1 MAQGQPIGDR
11 DLARMR
17 SAVLF
22 TRSGFIG
29 FTAVWFGQV
38 ISLLGSAMTWFALTI
53 WAYELTGRATALA
66 LLGFFAFGPT
76 VLLSPLAGALVDRWN
91 RKLVMLLSDLT
102 AGLATASILL
112 LYITGTLQL
121 WHLYVVGVLAGTF
134 QAFQYPAYAAAV
146 TVMVPKEHYARA
158 SGMLELAWSASSV
171 FAPLL
176 AGLLLAA
183 IGIAGIMTIDLITFL
198 FAIGTLLWI
207 RVPPPPVTEEGLR
220 SRGSIWKE
228 SVYGFRY
235 IRKRPSL
242 LSLQVLFAAGNLI
255 DYGGFI
261 LFAPMILARTGNNE
275 IVLGS
280 VQSVGAVGGVIGAT
294 ILSVWGGPR
303 RRIHGVLVGWML
315 ASLGM
320 VLMGLGQG
328 LVIWMIASFAYT
340 FFEPIVNGSDQAIWQ
355 AKVAPDVQGRVFST
369 QMLISNITLPLAMLL
384 AGPLADRVFE
394 PAMMPGE
401 GLTASFGWLVGV
413 GPGAG
418 MALMIVIA
426 GLFGGILPLLG
437 YALRVVRNVESILPD
452 YDAMPSGIVP

>member
-1 MAQGQPIGDR
+1 
-11 DLARMR
+11 MR
-17 SAVLF
+17 SAFLS

-29 FTAVWFGQV
+29 FAAVWFGQV

-66 LLGFFAFGPT
+66 LIGFFAFGPT

-102 AGLATASILL
+102 AGLATLSVLS
-112 LYITGTLQL
+112 LYIIGNLQI

-158 SGMLELAWSASSV
+158 SGMLQLAWSASSV

-176 AGLLLAA
+176 AGVLLGA

-198 FAIGTLLWI
+198 FAIGALLWV
-207 RVPPPPVTEEGLR
+207 RVPQPPVSEEGLR

-235 IRKRPSL
+235 IWKRPSL
-242 LSLQVLFAAGNLI
+242 LSLQLLFAAGNLI

-275 IVLGS
+275 MVLGG
-280 VQSVGAVGGVIGAT
+280 VQSVGAVGGVIGAA

-303 RRIHGVLVGWML
+303 RRIHGVLAGWML

-328 LVIWMIASFAYT
+328 LVIWMLASFAYT

-369 QMLISNITLPLAMLL
+369 QMLISNITMPLAMLL
-384 AGPLADRVFE
+384 AGPLADQIFE
-394 PAMMPGE
+394 PAMMPGG
-401 GLTASFGWLVGV
+401 GLATSFGWLVGV

-418 MALMIVIA
+418 MALLIVIA
-426 GLFGGILPLLG
+426 GILGGMLPLVG
-437 YALRVVRNVESILPD
+437 YGLRGIRNVESILPD
-452 YDAMPSGIVP
+452 YDAVPSGISP

>member
-1 MAQGQPIGDR
+1 
-11 DLARMR
+11 MR
-17 SAVLF
+17 SAFLS

-29 FTAVWFGQV
+29 FAAVWFGQV

-66 LLGFFAFGPT
+66 LIGFFAFGPT

-102 AGLATASILL
+102 AGLATLSVLS
-112 LYITGTLQL
+112 LYIIGNLQI

-158 SGMLELAWSASSV
+158 SGMLQLAWSASSV

-176 AGLLLAA
+176 AGVLLGA

-198 FAIGTLLWI
+198 FAIGALLWV
-207 RVPPPPVTEEGLR
+207 RVPQPPVSEEGLR

-235 IRKRPSL
+235 IWKRPSL
-242 LSLQVLFAAGNLI
+242 LSLQLLFAAGNLI

-275 IVLGS
+275 MVLGG
-280 VQSVGAVGGVIGAT
+280 VQSVGAVGGVIGAA

-303 RRIHGVLVGWML
+303 RRIHGVLAGWML

-328 LVIWMIASFAYT
+328 LVIWMLASFAYT

-369 QMLISNITLPLAMLL
+369 QMLISNITMPLAMLL
-384 AGPLADRVFE
+384 AGPLADQVFE
-394 PAMMPGE
+394 PAMMPGG
-401 GLTASFGWLVGV
+401 GLAASFGWLVGV

-418 MALMIVIA
+418 MALLIVIA
-426 GLFGGILPLLG
+426 GILGGMLPLVG
-437 YALRVVRNVESILPD
+437 YGLRMVRNVESILPD
-452 YDAMPSGIVP
+452 YDAVPSGISP

>member
-1 MAQGQPIGDR
+1 MAQGSPIGSDN
-11 DLARMR
+11 LARMR
-17 SAVLF
+17 SAFLF

-29 FTAVWFGQV
+29 FAAVWCGQV

-66 LLGFFAFGPT
+66 LIGFFAFGPT
-76 VLLSPLAGALVDRWN
+76 VLLSPVAGVLVDRWN

-102 AGLATASILL
+102 AGLATVSILIL
-112 LYITGTLQL
+112 HITGNLQI
-121 WHLYVVGVLAGTF
+121 WHLCVVGVLAGSF

-158 SGMLELAWSASSV
+158 SGMLELSWSASSV

-176 AGLLLAA
+176 AGVLLGA
-183 IGIAGIMTIDLITFL
+183 IGIAGIMTIDLITFV
-198 FAIGTLLWI
+198 FAIGTLLWV
-207 RVPPPPVTEEGLR
+207 RVPQPPVTEEGLR

-235 IRKRPSL
+235 IWKRPSL

-275 IVLGS
+275 IVLGG
-280 VQSVGAVGGVIGAT
+280 VQSVGAVGGLIGAA

-320 VLMGLGQG
+320 ALMGLGQG
-328 LVIWMIASFAYT
+328 LVIWMIANFAYT

-369 QMLISNITLPLAMLL
+369 QMLISNITMPLAMLL
-384 AGPLADRVFE
+384 AGPLADQIFE
-394 PAMMPGE
+394 PAMMPGG
-401 GLTASFGWLVGV
+401 GLAASFGWLVGV

-418 MALMIVIA
+418 MALMIFIA
-426 GLFGGILPLLG
+426 GLLGGILPLLG
-437 YALRVVRNVESILPD
+437 YALRLVRNVESILPD
-452 YDAMPSGIVP
+452 CDAVPSGISP

>member
-280 VQSVGAVGGVIGAT
+280 VQSVGAVGGVIGAA

-340 FFEPIVNGSDQAIWQ
+340 FFEPIVNGSDQAIWR

>member
-1 MAQGQPIGDR
+1 MAQGQPIDGD
-11 DLARMR
+11 DLVRMR
-17 SAVLF
+17 SALLS

-29 FTAVWFGQV
+29 FAAVWLGQV

-66 LLGFFAFGPT
+66 LISFFAFGPT
-76 VLLSPLAGALVDRWN
+76 VLLSPVAGALVDRWN

-102 AGLATASILL
+102 AGLATVSVLV
-112 LYITGTLQL
+112 LYIIGNLQL
-121 WHLYVVGVLAGTF
+121 WHLYVVGVVAGTF

-158 SGMLELAWSASSV
+158 SGMLQLAWSASSV

-176 AGLLLAA
+176 AGVLLGI

-198 FAIGTLLWI
+198 FAIGTLLWV
-207 RVPPPPVTEEGLR
+207 RVPQPPVTEEGLR

-235 IRKRPSL
+235 IWQRPSL
-242 LSLQVLFAAGNLI
+242 LSLQVLLAAGNLI

-261 LFAPMILARTGNNE
+261 LFTPMILARTGNNE
-275 IVLGS
+275 IVLGG

-320 VLMGLGQG
+320 VWMGLGQG

-369 QMLISNITLPLAMLL
+369 QMLISNITMPLAMLL
-384 AGPLADRVFE
+384 AGPLADQIFE
-394 PAMMPGE
+394 PAMMPGG
-401 GLTASFGWLVGV
+401 GLAASFGWLVGV

-426 GLFGGILPLLG
+426 GLLGGILPLLG
-437 YALRVVRNVESILPD
+437 YALRAIRNVESILPD
-452 YDAMPSGIVP
+452 YDAVPSGISP